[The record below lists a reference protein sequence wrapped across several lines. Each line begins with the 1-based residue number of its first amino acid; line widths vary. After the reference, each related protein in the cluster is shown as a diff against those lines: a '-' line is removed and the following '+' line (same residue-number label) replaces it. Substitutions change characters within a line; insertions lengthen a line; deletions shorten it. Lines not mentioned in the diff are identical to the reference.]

1 MNQYLRALLM
11 KNVFNKRNIVIC
23 ILVLLSIVLSM
34 EVYKFVKLNRINWE
48 DIRTNGS
55 LVGQKHEIFEMIENV
70 DKILDEQ

>member
-1 MNQYLRALLM
+1 
-11 KNVFNKRNIVIC
+11 
-23 ILVLLSIVLSM
+23 M

>member
-23 ILVLLSIVLSM
+23 ILVLLSIALSM

-48 DIRTNGS
+48 DIRISGS